1 MPRLWALKYINVLS
15 RWAISGPVGVAGPSK
30 NVRNRLQETCDNL
43 FSYSMRAN
51 RFLFLVGTVA
61 GLGLSGLPAVEP
73 APETPKRPVST
84 KYQDVTIE
92 DPYQWLEE
100 DNNPQVKSWS
110 DAQNQRTRQ
119 YLDKL
124 PDRAAIEKQL
134 TEWYAKTSPSYSSV
148 VSRPGILFAMKFQPP
163 KQQQLLVTLASA
175 DDLKSE
181 KVVLDPNALDAKGTT
196 AIDWFV
202 PSLDG
207 KYVAVS
213 LSKGGSE
220 DGTLHFYETATGKAL
235 PDTIAHV
242 QYPTAGGSAAWNGD
256 GTGVYYTRFPRKG
269 ERPDS
274 DLNFY
279 QQIYF
284 HKLGTPDTE
293 DTYSIG
299 KEFPRIAE
307 ITLEASR
314 DGKYILATVANGDGG
329 DFAHYLLGPDRTWK
343 QITQFSDE
351 IKIARLGRD
360 DALYLISRAGA
371 PRGKIL
377 RLPLGVPELKN
388 AAEIVPAG
396 EAVIER
402 IVPSTD
408 ALYVGDLL
416 GGPSQIRRF
425 DLNGKSATI
434 IPTPQ
439 ISAVQEML
447 ALEDGSLLFRDVSY
461 TEPAAWFRCLNGKT
475 EPAKTALRSTSP
487 VSFADIE
494 VRREFATSKDG
505 TKIPLNIIF
514 RKGMRCDGQNPTLLY
529 GYGGY
534 GISMSPN
541 FDFTRRLWFD
551 RGGVYV
557 VANIRGGGEF
567 GEEWHKAGNLT
578 KKQNVFDDFAAAAEY
593 LIKENYTR
601 PEKLAIQ
608 GGSNGGLL
616 MGAMITQHADLFRA
630 VVSSV
635 GIYDMLRVEL
645 APNGAF
651 NVTEFGT
658 VKDPEQFKA
667 LYAYSP
673 YHHVVDGTKYPS
685 ILMMTGVN
693 DGRVAP
699 YHSRKMTARLDE
711 ANKSENPVL
720 LRTSSSAGHGI
731 GTALRERIKQLADIY
746 AFLFAQLGVTRE
758 MTKR

>member
-1 MPRLWALKYINVLS
+1 MSTNRSPFVIGVITALTLLNLS
-15 RWAISGPVGVAGPSK
+15 ATAAS
-30 NVRNRLQETCDNL
+30 
-43 FSYSMRAN
+43 
-51 RFLFLVGTVA
+51 
-61 GLGLSGLPAVEP
+61 
-73 APETPKRPVST
+73 PETPKKPVST
-84 KYQDVTIE
+84 KYQDVTVE
-92 DPYQWLEE
+92 DPYQWLEQ
-100 DNNPQVKSWS
+100 DNDPQVKAWS
-110 DAQNQRTRQ
+110 GAQNQRTRQ
-119 YLDKL
+119 YLDRL

-134 TEWYAKTSPSYSSV
+134 TEWYAKTSPSYSSL

-163 KQQQLLVTLASA
+163 KQQQLLVTLTSA

-181 KVVLDPNALDAKGTT
+181 KVVLDPNVLDPKGTT

-207 KYVAVS
+207 KHVAVS

-235 PDTIAHV
+235 PDRIAHV
-242 QYPTAGGSAAWNGD
+242 QYPTAGGSAAWNAD

-269 ERPDS
+269 ERPDA

-279 QQIYF
+279 QQVYF
-284 HKLGTPDTE
+284 HKIGTPDSE

-299 KEFPRIAE
+299 KDFPRIAE
-307 ITLEASR
+307 IALEAAR
-314 DGKYILATVANGDGG
+314 DGKYVLATVANGDGG
-329 DFAHYLLGPDRTWK
+329 DFAHYLLAPDGTWK

-351 IKIARLGRD
+351 IKIAHLGRD
-360 DALYLISRAGA
+360 NALYLVSRAGA

-377 RLPLGVPELKN
+377 RLPLDVPELKN
-388 AAEIVPAG
+388 AAEIVAAG
-396 EAVIER
+396 DAVIER
-402 IVPSTD
+402 IVPTSD
-408 ALYVGDLL
+408 ALFVGDLL

-425 DLNGKSATI
+425 DLNGKNETI
-434 IPTPQ
+434 IPLPQ

-447 ALEDGSLLFRDVSY
+447 ALEDGSLLFRDISY
-461 TEPAAWFRCLNGKT
+461 TEPAAWFNCPNQKT
-475 EPAKTALRSTSP
+475 EPVKTALRSTSP

-494 VRREFATSKDG
+494 VHREFATSKDG
-505 TKIPLNIIF
+505 TKIPLNILF
-514 RKGMRCDGQNPTLLY
+514 RKDTKRNGQNPTLLY

-551 RGGVYV
+551 RGGIYV

-567 GEEWHKAGNLT
+567 GEGWHKAGNLT

-601 PEKLAIQ
+601 PEKLAIM
-608 GGSNGGLL
+608 GASNGGLL
-616 MGAMITQHADLFRA
+616 MGAMITQHPDLFRTA
-630 VVSSV
+630 VSSV

-667 LYAYSP
+667 LYGYSP

-685 ILMMTGVN
+685 VLMMTGAN

-699 YHSRKMTARLDE
+699 YHSRKMTARLLA
-711 ANKSENPVL
+711 ANKSENRIL
-720 LRTSSSAGHGI
+720 LRTSTSAGHGI
-731 GTALRERIKQLADIY
+731 GTALSERIKQLADIY
-746 AFLFAQLGVTRE
+746 AFLFAQLGITE
-758 MTKR
+758 ELTKH

>member
-1 MPRLWALKYINVLS
+1 MK
-15 RWAISGPVGVAGPSK
+15 
-30 NVRNRLQETCDNL
+30 
-43 FSYSMRAN
+43 AN
-51 RFLFLVGTVA
+51 RILFLIGALT
-61 GLGLSGLPAVEP
+61 GLTLISLPAVES
-73 APETPKRPVST
+73 TPQTAKKPVSNEYAGT
-84 KYQDVTIE
+84 MVE
-92 DPYQWLEE
+92 DPYQWLEKDDDPE
-100 DNNPQVKSWS
+100 VKAWS
-110 DAQNQRTRQ
+110 NAQNQRTRQ

-124 PDRAAIEKQL
+124 PDRASIERQL
-134 TEWYAKTSPSYSSV
+134 TEWYAKTSPSYFSLI
-148 VSRPGILFAMKFQPP
+148 SRPGILFAMKFQPP
-163 KQQQLLVTLASA
+163 KQQPLLVTLTSA
-175 DDLKSE
+175 DDLQSE
-181 KVVLDPNALDAKGTT
+181 KVVLDPNVLDAKGTT

-207 KYVAVS
+207 KHVAVS

-220 DGTLHFYETATGKAL
+220 DGTLYFYETATGKAL

-242 QYPTAGGSAAWNGD
+242 QYPTAGGSAAWNAD
-256 GTGVYYTRFPRKG
+256 GSGVYYTRFPRKS
-269 ERPDS
+269 ERPEA

-284 HKLGTPDTE
+284 HKLETAGTE

-299 KEFPRIAE
+299 KDFPRIAE
-307 ITLEASR
+307 IVLQASR
-314 DGKYILATVANGDGG
+314 DGRYILATVANGDGG
-329 DFAHYLLGPDRTWK
+329 DFAHYLLGPNGTWK
-343 QITQFSDE
+343 QITQFSDQ
-351 IKIARLGRD
+351 IKAARLGRD
-360 DALYLISRAGA
+360 NALYLLSRAGA

-377 RLPLGVPELKN
+377 RLPLDTPELKN
-388 AAEIVPAG
+388 AVEIVPAG
-396 EAVIER
+396 EAVIEQ
-402 IVPSTD
+402 IVPTAD

-425 DLNGKSATI
+425 GLDGKGETI
-434 IPTPQ
+434 ISIPI

-447 ALEDGSLLFRDVSY
+447 ALEDNSLLFRDVSY
-461 TEPAAWFRCLNGKT
+461 TQPAVWFHCAQGKT
-475 EPAKTALRSTSP
+475 EPVETALRTTSP

-494 VRREFATSKDG
+494 VTREFAISNDG
-505 TKIPLNIIF
+505 TKIPVNIIF
-514 RKGMRCDGQNPTLLY
+514 QKGMKRDGQNPTLLY

-578 KKQNVFDDFAAAAEY
+578 KKQTVFDDFAAAAKY
-593 LIKENYTR
+593 LIKKKYTR

-616 MGAMITQHADLFRA
+616 MGAMITQHPDLVRS
-630 VVSSV
+630 VVSTV

-658 VKDPEQFKA
+658 VKNPEQFKA

-673 YHHVVDGTKYPS
+673 YHHVVDGTNYPS
-685 ILMMTGVN
+685 ILMMTGAN

-699 YHSRKMTARLDE
+699 YHSRKMTARLEE
-711 ANKSENPVL
+711 ANKSDNPIL

-731 GTALRERIKQLADIY
+731 GTALSERIKQLADIY
-746 AFLFAQLGVTRE
+746 AFLFAQLDMSANPTPS
-758 MTKR
+758 

>member
-1 MPRLWALKYINVLS
+1 
-15 RWAISGPVGVAGPSK
+15 
-30 NVRNRLQETCDNL
+30 
-43 FSYSMRAN
+43 MRAN
-51 RFLFLVGTVA
+51 FFLSLIVFAAALA
-61 GLGLSGLPAVEP
+61 LSYPTLAAS
-73 APETPKRPVST
+73 APDTPKKSVASEYHGIT
-84 KYQDVTIE
+84 VQ
-92 DPYQWLEE
+92 DPYQWLEA
-100 DNNPQVKSWS
+100 DDDSQVKAWS
-110 DAQNQRTRQ
+110 DAENQQTRK
-119 YLDKL
+119 YLDGL

-134 TEWYAKTSPSYSSV
+134 QEWYAKTSPNYFSL

-163 KQQQLLVTLASA
+163 KQQPLLVTLASA
-175 DDLKSE
+175 DNLKSE
-181 KVVLDPNALDAKGTT
+181 KVVLDPNVLDTKGTT
-196 AIDWFV
+196 TIDWFV

-207 KYVAVS
+207 KYLAIS

-242 QYPTAGGSAAWNGD
+242 QFPTAGGSAVWNAD
-256 GTGVYYTRFPRKG
+256 GTGVFYTRFPRKG
-269 ERPDS
+269 ERPDA

-284 HKLGTPDTE
+284 HKLGTPDAE
-293 DTYSIG
+293 DKYSIG
-299 KEFPRIAE
+299 KDFPRIAE
-307 ITLEASR
+307 INLAASH

-329 DFAHYLLGPDRTWK
+329 DFAHYLLGPDGKWK
-343 QITQFSDE
+343 QITQFSDQ
-351 IKIARLGRD
+351 IKLVRLGRD
-360 DALYLISRAGA
+360 NALYLLSRAGA

-377 RLPLGVPELKN
+377 RLPLDVPELKN
-388 AAEIVPAG
+388 AAEIVAAE
-396 EAVIER
+396 EAVIEQ

-408 ALYVGDLL
+408 AIYTADLL

-425 DLNGKSATI
+425 DLNGKNETTI
-434 IPTPQ
+434 STPQ
-439 ISAVQEML
+439 ISAVQELL

-461 TEPAAWFRCLNGKT
+461 TDPAAWFHCLNGKT
-475 EPAKTALRSTSP
+475 EPVKTALQSTSP

-505 TKIPLNIIF
+505 TKIPLNILS
-514 RKGMRCDGQNPTLLY
+514 RKGMKRDGNNPTLLY
-529 GYGGY
+529 AYGGY

-541 FDFTRRLWFD
+541 FDFTRKLWFD

-601 PEKLAIQ
+601 PGKLAIQ

-616 MGAMITQHADLFRA
+616 MGAMITQHPDLFRA

-673 YHHVVDGTKYPS
+673 YHHVVDGTKYPAV
-685 ILMMTGVN
+685 LMMTGAN

-699 YHSRKMTARLDE
+699 YHSRKMTARLLA
-711 ANKSENPVL
+711 ANKSGNPIL

-731 GTALRERIKQLADIY
+731 GTALSERIKQSADIY
-746 AFLFAQLGVTRE
+746 AFLSAQLG
-758 MTKR
+758 MAGKRGD

>member
-1 MPRLWALKYINVLS
+1 
-15 RWAISGPVGVAGPSK
+15 
-30 NVRNRLQETCDNL
+30 
-43 FSYSMRAN
+43 MRAI
-51 RFLFLVGTVA
+51 LFLSLVLTA
-61 GLGLSGLPAVEP
+61 GAFTLNDATLAER
-73 APETPKRPVST
+73 APDTPKKPVST
-84 KYQDVTIE
+84 EYHGVTVE
-92 DPYQWLEE
+92 DPYQWLEA
-100 DNNPQVKSWS
+100 DDDSQVKAWS
-110 DAQNQRTRQ
+110 DAQNQQTRKN
-119 YLDKL
+119 LDSF

-134 TEWYAKTSPSYSSV
+134 QEWYAKTSPSYSSL

-163 KQQQLLVTLASA
+163 KQQPLLVTLASA

-181 KVVLDPNALDAKGTT
+181 KVVLDPNVLDTKGTT

-202 PSLDG
+202 PSSDG
-207 KYVAVS
+207 KYLAMS

-242 QYPTAGGSAAWNGD
+242 QYPTAGGSAAWNAD

-269 ERPDS
+269 ERPDA

-293 DTYSIG
+293 DKYSIG
-299 KEFPRIAE
+299 KDFPRIAE
-307 ITLEASR
+307 IGLAASR

-329 DFAHYLLGPDRTWK
+329 DFAHYLLGPDEKWK
-343 QITQFSDE
+343 QITQFSDQ
-351 IKIARLGRD
+351 IKLARLGRD
-360 DALYLISRAGA
+360 NALYLLSRADA

-377 RLPLGVPELKN
+377 RLPLDVPELKN
-388 AAEIVPAG
+388 AAEIVASG
-396 EAVIER
+396 EAVIEQV
-402 IVPSTD
+402 VPSTD
-408 ALYVGDLL
+408 ALYVADLL

-425 DLNGKSATI
+425 DLNGKNEANIS
-434 IPTPQ
+434 TPQ
-439 ISAVQEML
+439 VSAVQELL

-461 TEPAAWFRCLNGKT
+461 TDPAAWFHCLNGKT
-475 EPAKTALRSTSP
+475 EPVKTALQSTSP

-505 TKIPLNIIF
+505 TKIPLNILS
-514 RKGMRCDGQNPTLLY
+514 RKGIKRDGNNPTLLY
-529 GYGGY
+529 AYGGY

-593 LIKENYTR
+593 LVKENYTR
-601 PEKLAIQ
+601 PGKLAIQ

-616 MGAMITQHADLFRA
+616 MGAMITQHPDLFRA

-658 VKDPEQFKA
+658 VQNPDQFKA

-673 YHHVVDGTKYPS
+673 YHHVVDGTKYPAV
-685 ILMMTGVN
+685 LMMTGAN

-699 YHSRKMTARLDE
+699 YHSRKMTARLLA
-711 ANKSENPVL
+711 ANKSENPIL

-731 GTALRERIKQLADIY
+731 GTALSERIKQSADIY
-746 AFLFAQLGVTRE
+746 AFLFGQLA
-758 MTKR
+758 MTGKRGD

>member
-1 MPRLWALKYINVLS
+1 MSTNRSPFVIGVITALTLLNLS
-15 RWAISGPVGVAGPSK
+15 ATAAS
-30 NVRNRLQETCDNL
+30 
-43 FSYSMRAN
+43 
-51 RFLFLVGTVA
+51 
-61 GLGLSGLPAVEP
+61 
-73 APETPKRPVST
+73 PETPKKPVST
-84 KYQDVTIE
+84 KYQDVTVE
-92 DPYQWLEE
+92 DPYQWLEQ
-100 DNNPQVKSWS
+100 DNDPQVKAWS

-119 YLDKL
+119 YLDRL

-134 TEWYAKTSPSYSSV
+134 TEWYAKTSPSYSSL

-163 KQQQLLVTLASA
+163 KQQQLLVTLTSA

-181 KVVLDPNALDAKGTT
+181 KVVLDPNVLDAKGTT

-235 PDTIAHV
+235 PDRIAHV
-242 QYPTAGGSAAWNGD
+242 QYPTAGGSAAWNAD

-269 ERPDS
+269 ERPDA

-279 QQIYF
+279 QHVYF
-284 HKLGTPDTE
+284 HKIGTPDSE

-299 KEFPRIAE
+299 KDFPRIAE
-307 ITLEASR
+307 IALEAAR
-314 DGKYILATVANGDGG
+314 DGKYVLATVANGDGG
-329 DFAHYLLGPDRTWK
+329 DFAHYLLAPDGTWK

-360 DALYLISRAGA
+360 NALYLVSRAGA

-377 RLPLGVPELKN
+377 RLPLDVPELKN
-388 AAEIVPAG
+388 AAEIVAAG
-396 EAVIER
+396 DAVIEH
-402 IVPSTD
+402 IVPTSD
-408 ALYVGDLL
+408 ALFVGDLL

-425 DLNGKSATI
+425 DLNGKNETI
-434 IPTPQ
+434 IPLPQ

-447 ALEDGSLLFRDVSY
+447 ALEDGSLLFRDISY
-461 TEPAAWFRCLNGKT
+461 TEPAAWFNCPNQKT
-475 EPAKTALRSTSP
+475 EPIKTALRSTSP

-505 TKIPLNIIF
+505 TKVPLNILF
-514 RKGMRCDGQNPTLLY
+514 RKETKRNGQNPTLLY

-541 FDFTRRLWFD
+541 FEFTRRLWFD
-551 RGGVYV
+551 GGGIYV

-567 GEEWHKAGNLT
+567 GDEWHKAGNLT

-616 MGAMITQHADLFRA
+616 MGAMITQHPDLFRA
-630 VVSSV
+630 AVSSL

-685 ILMMTGVN
+685 VLMMTGAN

-699 YHSRKMTARLDE
+699 YHSRKMTARLLA
-711 ANKSENPVL
+711 ANKSENRIL

-731 GTALRERIKQLADIY
+731 GTALSERIKQLADIY
-746 AFLFAQLGVTRE
+746 AFLFAQLGITE
-758 MTKR
+758 ELTKH

>member
-1 MPRLWALKYINVLS
+1 
-15 RWAISGPVGVAGPSK
+15 
-30 NVRNRLQETCDNL
+30 
-43 FSYSMRAN
+43 MRAN
-51 RFLFLVGTVA
+51 FLLSLVVTVGA
-61 GLGLSGLPAVEP
+61 LALSDAILADS
-73 APETPKRPVST
+73 APDTPKKPVAT
-84 KYQDVTIE
+84 EYYGLTVE
-92 DPYQWLEE
+92 DPYQWLEA
-100 DNNPQVKSWS
+100 DDDSQVKAWS
-110 DAQNQRTRQ
+110 DAQNQRTRKN
-119 YLDKL
+119 LDSF

-134 TEWYAKTSPSYSSV
+134 QEWYAKTSPNYFSLVARS
-148 VSRPGILFAMKFQPP
+148 GILFAMKFQPP
-163 KQQQLLVTLASA
+163 KQQPLLITLASA

-181 KVVLDPNALDAKGTT
+181 KVVLDPNVLDTKGTT
-196 AIDWFV
+196 TIDWFV

-207 KYVAVS
+207 KYVAMS

-220 DGTLHFYETATGKAL
+220 DGTLRFYETATGKAL

-242 QYPTAGGSAAWNGD
+242 QYPTAGGSAAWNAD
-256 GTGVYYTRFPRKG
+256 GTGVFYTRFPRKG
-269 ERPDS
+269 ERPDA

-284 HKLGTPDTE
+284 HKLGTLDTK

-299 KEFPRIAE
+299 KDFPRIAE
-307 ITLEASR
+307 VALAASR

-329 DFAHYLLGPDRTWK
+329 DFAHYLLGPDGTWK
-343 QITQFSDE
+343 QITQFSDQ
-351 IKIARLGRD
+351 IKLARLGRD
-360 DALYLISRAGA
+360 NALYLLSRAGA

-377 RLPLGVPELKN
+377 RMPLDVPELKN
-388 AAEIVPAG
+388 AAEIVASE
-396 EAVIER
+396 EAVIEQ
-402 IVPSTD
+402 IVPGTD
-408 ALYVGDLL
+408 ALYVADLL

-425 DLNGKSATI
+425 DLNGKNETAIS
-434 IPTPQ
+434 TPQ
-439 ISAVQEML
+439 ISAVQELL

-461 TEPAAWFRCLNGKT
+461 TDPAAWFHCLNGKT
-475 EPAKTALRSTSP
+475 EPMKTALQSTSP

-505 TKIPLNIIF
+505 TKIPLNVLS
-514 RKGMRCDGQNPTLLY
+514 RKGMKRDGNNPTLLY
-529 GYGGY
+529 AYGGY

-578 KKQNVFDDFAAAAEY
+578 KKQNVFDDFAATAEY

-601 PEKLAIQ
+601 PGKLAIQ

-616 MGAMITQHADLFRA
+616 MGAMITQHPDLFRA

-673 YHHVVDGTKYPS
+673 YHHVVDGTKYPGV
-685 ILMMTGVN
+685 LMMTGAN

-699 YHSRKMTARLDE
+699 YHSRKMTARLIA
-711 ANKSENPVL
+711 ANKSDNPIL

-731 GTALRERIKQLADIY
+731 GTALSERIKQSADIY
-746 AFLFAQLGVTRE
+746 AFLFEQLG
-758 MTKR
+758 MTGKRGD

>member
-1 MPRLWALKYINVLS
+1 MSWLLRRRRFQLRPRL
-15 RWAISGPVGVAGPSK
+15 
-30 NVRNRLQETCDNL
+30 TNL
-43 FSYSMRAN
+43 ASNAPQAFLILMSAN
-51 RFLFLVGTVA
+51 RFLFVMGAVA
-61 GLGLSGLPAVEP
+61 GLALSQLTAAQP
-73 APETPKRPVST
+73 APETPRKPVST
-84 KYQDVTIE
+84 QYHDVTVE

-100 DNNPQVKSWS
+100 DNDPQVKSWS

-124 PDRAAIEKQL
+124 PDLTAIEKQL
-134 TEWYAKTSPSYSSV
+134 TEWYAKTSPSYSSL

-163 KQQQLLVTLASA
+163 KQQPLLVTLASA
-175 DDLKSE
+175 DDLKSQ
-181 KVVLDPNALDAKGTT
+181 KVVLDPNVLDAKGTT

-202 PSLDG
+202 PSLNG

-235 PDTIAHV
+235 PDIIAHV
-242 QYPTAGGSAAWNGD
+242 QYPTAGGSAAWNED

-269 ERPDS
+269 ERPEA

-279 QQIYF
+279 QQGYF
-284 HKLGTPDTE
+284 HKLGTADTE

-299 KEFPRIAE
+299 KDFPRIAE
-307 ITLEASR
+307 IVLQTSR
-314 DGKYILATVANGDGG
+314 DGRYILATVANGDGG
-329 DFAHYLLGPDRTWK
+329 DFAHYLLGPDGSALGGWK
-343 QITQFSDE
+343 QITQFSDQ
-351 IKIARLGRD
+351 IKAARLGRD
-360 DALYLISRAGA
+360 NALYLLSRAGV

-377 RLPLGVPELKN
+377 RLPLDTPELKN
-388 AAEIVPAG
+388 AVEIVPAG
-396 EAVIER
+396 EAVIQQ
-402 IVPSTD
+402 IVPAAD
-408 ALYVGDLL
+408 AFYIGDLL

-425 DLNGKSATI
+425 GLDGKGETI
-434 IPTPQ
+434 IPIPK
-439 ISAVQEML
+439 ISAVQQML
-447 ALEDGSLLFRDVSY
+447 ALEDGSLLFRDQSY
-461 TEPAAWFRCLNGKT
+461 TEPPAWFHSAKEKT
-475 EPAKTALRSTSP
+475 GPVKTALRTTSP

-494 VRREFATSKDG
+494 VTREFATSKDG

-514 RKGMRCDGQNPTLLY
+514 RKGMKRDGQNPALLY

-541 FDFTRRLWFD
+541 FEFTRRLWFD
-551 RGGVYV
+551 HGGVYV
-557 VANIRGGGEF
+557 VANIRGGGEL
-567 GEEWHKAGNLT
+567 GEDWHNAGDLT

-593 LIKENYTR
+593 LIKEKYTR

-616 MGAMITQHADLFRA
+616 MGATITQHPDLMRA
-630 VVSSV
+630 VVSQV

-673 YHHVVDGTKYPS
+673 YHRVVDGTKYPS
-685 ILMMTGVN
+685 ILMMTGAN

-711 ANKSENPVL
+711 ANKSDNPIL

-731 GTALRERIKQLADIY
+731 GTALSERIKQSADIY
-746 AFLFAQLGVTRE
+746 AFLFAQLG
-758 MTKR
+758 MSGKPGD

>member
-1 MPRLWALKYINVLS
+1 
-15 RWAISGPVGVAGPSK
+15 
-30 NVRNRLQETCDNL
+30 
-43 FSYSMRAN
+43 MRAN
-51 RFLFLVGTVA
+51 FFLSLLVTA
-61 GLGLSGLPAVEP
+61 GAFTLNDATLAEI
-73 APETPKRPVST
+73 APDTPKKPVAT
-84 KYQDVTIE
+84 EYQGVTVE
-92 DPYQWLEE
+92 DPYQWLEA
-100 DNNPQVKSWS
+100 DDDSQVKAWS
-110 DAQNQRTRQ
+110 DAQNQRTRKN
-119 YLDKL
+119 LDSF
-124 PDRAAIEKQL
+124 PDRTSIEKQL
-134 TEWYAKTSPSYSSV
+134 QDWYAKTSPSYSSL

-163 KQQQLLVTLASA
+163 KQQPLLVTLASA

-181 KVVLDPNALDAKGTT
+181 KVVLDPNVLDTKGTT

-207 KYVAVS
+207 KYVAMS

-235 PDTIAHV
+235 PDSIAHV
-242 QYPTAGGSAAWNGD
+242 QYPTAGGSAAWNAD
-256 GTGVYYTRFPRKG
+256 GSGIYYTRFPRKG
-269 ERPDS
+269 ERPDV

-293 DTYSIG
+293 DKYSVG
-299 KEFPRIAE
+299 KDFPRIAE
-307 ITLEASR
+307 IALAASR

-329 DFAHYLLGPDRTWK
+329 DFAHYLLGPDETWK
-343 QITQFSDE
+343 QITQFSDQ
-351 IKIARLGRD
+351 IKLARLGRD
-360 DALYLISRAGA
+360 NALYLLSRADA
-371 PRGKIL
+371 PRGKVL
-377 RLPLGVPELKN
+377 RLPLDVPELKN
-388 AAEIVPAG
+388 AAEIIGSG
-396 EAVIER
+396 EAVIEQ

-425 DLNGKSATI
+425 DLNGKNETKIS
-434 IPTPQ
+434 TPQ
-439 ISAVQEML
+439 ISAVQELL

-461 TEPAAWFRCLNGKT
+461 TNPAAWFHCLNGKT
-475 EPAKTALRSTSP
+475 EPVKTALQSTSP

-505 TKIPLNIIF
+505 TKIPLNVLS
-514 RKGMRCDGQNPTLLY
+514 RKGMKRDGNNPTLLY
-529 GYGGY
+529 AYGGY

-601 PEKLAIQ
+601 PGKLAIQ

-616 MGAMITQHADLFRA
+616 MGAMITQHPDLFRA

-658 VKDPEQFKA
+658 VKNPEQFKA

-673 YHHVVDGTKYPS
+673 YHHVVDGTKYPAV
-685 ILMMTGVN
+685 LMMTGAN

-699 YHSRKMTARLDE
+699 YHSRKMTARLLA
-711 ANKSENPVL
+711 ANKSENPIL

-731 GTALRERIKQLADIY
+731 GTALSERIKQSADIY
-746 AFLFAQLGVTRE
+746 AFLFGQLG
-758 MTKR
+758 MTGKRGD

>member
-1 MPRLWALKYINVLS
+1 
-15 RWAISGPVGVAGPSK
+15 
-30 NVRNRLQETCDNL
+30 
-43 FSYSMRAN
+43 MRAN
-51 RFLFLVGTVA
+51 FLLSLVVTA
-61 GLGLSGLPAVEP
+61 GALTLGDATLAER
-73 APETPKRPVST
+73 AADTPKKPVAT
-84 KYQDVTIE
+84 EYHGVTVE
-92 DPYQWLEE
+92 DPYQWLES
-100 DNNPQVKSWS
+100 DDDSQVRAWS
-110 DAQNQRTRQ
+110 NAQNQQTRK
-119 YLDKL
+119 YLDSFA
-124 PDRAAIEKQL
+124 DRAAIEKKLQ
-134 TEWYAKTSPSYSSV
+134 EWYAKTSPSYFSL

-163 KQQQLLVTLASA
+163 KQQPLLVTLASA

-181 KVVLDPNALDAKGTT
+181 KVVLDPNILDTKGTT

-207 KYVAVS
+207 KHVAVS

-235 PDTIAHV
+235 PDTIARV
-242 QYPTAGGSAAWNGD
+242 QYPTAGGSAAWNAD

-269 ERPDS
+269 ERPDA

-284 HKLGTPDTE
+284 HKLGTPDSA
-293 DTYSIG
+293 DKYSIG
-299 KEFPRIAE
+299 KDFPRIAE
-307 ITLEASR
+307 ITLAASH

-329 DFAHYLLGPDRTWK
+329 EFAHYLRGPDEIWN
-343 QITQFSDE
+343 QITQFSDQ
-351 IKIARLGRD
+351 IKLARLGRD
-360 DALYLISRAGA
+360 SALYLLSRAEA

-377 RLPLGVPELKN
+377 RLPLDAPELKN
-388 AAEIVPAG
+388 AAEIVSAG
-396 EAVIER
+396 EAVIEQ
-402 IVPSTD
+402 IVPSQE

-416 GGPSQIRRF
+416 GGPSQIRRL
-425 DLNGKSATI
+425 DLNGKNETTI
-434 IPTPQ
+434 SIPQ
-439 ISAVQEML
+439 ISSVQEML
-447 ALEDGSLLFRDVSY
+447 ALEDPAGAGLLFRDVSY
-461 TEPAAWFRCLNGKT
+461 TEPAAWFHCANEKT
-475 EPAKTALRSTSP
+475 EPSKTALRSTSP
-487 VSFADIE
+487 VSFSDIE
-494 VRREFATSKDG
+494 VRRELATSKDG
-505 TKIPLNIIF
+505 TKIPLNILF
-514 RKGMRCDGQNPTLLY
+514 RKGTQRDGQNPTLLY
-529 GYGGY
+529 SYGGY

-551 RGGVYV
+551 RGGVFV

-593 LIKENYTR
+593 LIKQKYTR

-616 MGAMITQHADLFRA
+616 MGAMITQHPDLFRA
-630 VVSSV
+630 VVTSV

-673 YHHVVDGTKYPS
+673 YHHVVDGTKYPAV
-685 ILMMTGVN
+685 LMMTGAN

-699 YHSRKMTARLDE
+699 YHSRKMTARLLA
-711 ANKSENPVL
+711 ANKSENPIL

-731 GTALRERIKQLADIY
+731 GTALSERIKQSADIY
-746 AFLFAQLGVTRE
+746 AFLFAQLG
-758 MTKR
+758 MSGKPGD

>member
-1 MPRLWALKYINVLS
+1 MSDSPLAES
-15 RWAISGPVGVAGPSK
+15 
-30 NVRNRLQETCDNL
+30 
-43 FSYSMRAN
+43 
-51 RFLFLVGTVA
+51 
-61 GLGLSGLPAVEP
+61 
-73 APETPKRPVST
+73 APDTPKKPVT
-84 KYQDVTIE
+84 TEYHGVTVE
-92 DPYQWLEE
+92 DPYQWLEA
-100 DNNPQVKSWS
+100 DDDSQVKAWS
-110 DAQNQRTRQ
+110 DAQNQQTRK
-119 YLDKL
+119 YLDSF

-134 TEWYAKTSPSYSSV
+134 QEWYAKTSPNYFSL

-163 KQQQLLVTLASA
+163 KQQPLLVTLASA
-175 DDLKSE
+175 DDVKSE
-181 KVVLDPNALDAKGTT
+181 KVVLDPNVLDTKGTT

-207 KYVAVS
+207 KHVAMS

-235 PDTIAHV
+235 SDTIAHV
-242 QYPTAGGSAAWNGD
+242 QYPTAGGSAVWNAD
-256 GTGVYYTRFPRKG
+256 GTGVFYTRFPRKG
-269 ERPDS
+269 ERPDA

-284 HKLGTPDTE
+284 HKLGTPDTK
-293 DTYSIG
+293 DTYSVG
-299 KEFPRIAE
+299 KDFPRIAE
-307 ITLEASR
+307 ITLAASR

-329 DFAHYLLGPDRTWK
+329 DFAHYLLGPDGTWK
-343 QITQFSDE
+343 QITQFSDQ
-351 IKIARLGRD
+351 IKVARLGRD
-360 DALYLISRAGA
+360 NALYLLSRAGA

-377 RLPLGVPELKN
+377 RLPLDVPELKN
-388 AAEIVPAG
+388 AAEIVASG
-396 EAVIER
+396 DAVIEQ

-408 ALYVGDLL
+408 ALYVADLL

-425 DLNGKSATI
+425 DLNGKNETTI
-434 IPTPQ
+434 STPQ
-439 ISAVQEML
+439 ISAVQELL
-447 ALEDGSLLFRDVSY
+447 ALEDPAGAGLLFRSVSY
-461 TEPAAWFRCLNGKT
+461 TEPAAWFQCLNGKT
-475 EPAKTALRSTSP
+475 EPVKTALQSTSP

-505 TKIPLNIIF
+505 TKIPLNVLS
-514 RKGMRCDGQNPTLLY
+514 RKGMKRDGNNPTLLY
-529 GYGGY
+529 AYGGY

-541 FDFTRRLWFD
+541 FEFTRRLWFD

-567 GEEWHKAGNLT
+567 GEEWHKGGNLT

-601 PEKLAIQ
+601 PGKLAIQ

-616 MGAMITQHADLFRA
+616 MGAMITQHPDLFRA

-658 VKDPEQFKA
+658 VKNPDQFKA

-673 YHHVVDGTKYPS
+673 YHHVVDGMKYPAV
-685 ILMMTGVN
+685 LMMTGAN

-699 YHSRKMTARLDE
+699 YHSRKMTARLLA
-711 ANKSENPVL
+711 ANKSENPIL

-731 GTALRERIKQLADIY
+731 GTALSERIKQSADIY
-746 AFLFAQLGVTRE
+746 AFLFAQLG
-758 MTKR
+758 MSGKRGD

>member
-1 MPRLWALKYINVLS
+1 
-15 RWAISGPVGVAGPSK
+15 
-30 NVRNRLQETCDNL
+30 
-43 FSYSMRAN
+43 MRAN
-51 RFLFLVGTVA
+51 FFLFLVVTA
-61 GLGLSGLPAVEP
+61 GALALSDAILAES
-73 APETPKRPVST
+73 APDTPKKPVAT
-84 KYQDVTIE
+84 EYHGVTVE
-92 DPYQWLEE
+92 DPYQWLEA
-100 DNNPQVKSWS
+100 DDDSQVKAWS
-110 DAQNQRTRQ
+110 DAQNQRTRKN
-119 YLDKL
+119 LDSF

-134 TEWYAKTSPSYSSV
+134 QEWYAKTSPNYFSLV
-148 VSRPGILFAMKFQPP
+148 ARPGILFAMKFQPP
-163 KQQQLLVTLASA
+163 KQQPLLVTLASA

-181 KVVLDPNALDAKGTT
+181 KVVLDPNVLDTKGTT
-196 AIDWFV
+196 TIDWFV

-207 KYVAVS
+207 KYIAMS

-235 PDTIAHV
+235 PDTIAHI
-242 QYPTAGGSAAWNGD
+242 QYPTAGGSAAWNAD
-256 GTGVYYTRFPRKG
+256 GTGVFYTRFPRKG
-269 ERPDS
+269 ERPDA

-284 HKLGTPDTE
+284 HKLGTPDTK

-299 KEFPRIAE
+299 KDFPRIAE
-307 ITLEASR
+307 IALAASR
-314 DGKYILATVANGDGG
+314 DSKYILATVANGDGG
-329 DFAHYLLGPDRTWK
+329 DFAHYLLGPDGTWK
-343 QITQFSDE
+343 QITQFSDQ
-351 IKIARLGRD
+351 IKLARLGRD
-360 DALYLISRAGA
+360 NALYLLSRAGA

-377 RLPLGVPELKN
+377 RLPLDVPELKN
-388 AAEIVPAG
+388 AAEVIASE
-396 EAVIER
+396 EAVIEQ
-402 IVPSTD
+402 IVPSTE
-408 ALYVGDLL
+408 ALYLADLL

-425 DLNGKSATI
+425 DLNGKNETTI
-434 IPTPQ
+434 STPQ
-439 ISAVQEML
+439 ISAVQELL

-461 TEPAAWFRCLNGKT
+461 TDPAAWFHCLNGKT
-475 EPAKTALRSTSP
+475 EPVKTALQSTSP

-505 TKIPLNIIF
+505 TKIPLNVLS
-514 RKGMRCDGQNPTLLY
+514 RKGMKRDGNNPTLLY
-529 GYGGY
+529 AYGGY

-601 PEKLAIQ
+601 PGKLAIQ

-616 MGAMITQHADLFRA
+616 MGAMITQHPDLFRA

-658 VKDPEQFKA
+658 VKNPEQFKA

-673 YHHVVDGTKYPS
+673 YHHVVDGTKYPGV
-685 ILMMTGVN
+685 LMMTGAN

-699 YHSRKMTARLDE
+699 YHSRKMTARLLA
-711 ANKSENPVL
+711 ANKSDNPIL

-731 GTALRERIKQLADIY
+731 GTALSERIKQSADIY
-746 AFLFAQLGVTRE
+746 AFLFAQLG
-758 MTKR
+758 MTGKQGD

>member
-1 MPRLWALKYINVLS
+1 MPWLLRHHRYQLHVSEIDLATDAARSFLRL
-15 RWAISGPVGVAGPSK
+15 
-30 NVRNRLQETCDNL
+30 
-43 FSYSMRAN
+43 MRAN
-51 RFLFLVGTVA
+51 LFLSLVA
-61 GLGLSGLPAVEP
+61 SASALALGNPTLAARV
-73 APETPKRPVST
+73 PETPKQPVST
-84 KYQDVTIE
+84 EYHGVTVE
-92 DPYQWLEE
+92 DPYQWLEDDE
-100 DNNPQVKSWS
+100 DPEVKTWS
-110 DAQNQRTRQ
+110 DAENQRTRK
-119 YLDKL
+119 YLDSL
-124 PDRAAIEKQL
+124 PDRTVIEKQL
-134 TEWYAKTSPSYSSV
+134 TEWYAKTSPSYSSL

-163 KQQQLLVTLASA
+163 KQQPLLVTLTSA

-181 KVVLDPNALDAKGTT
+181 KVVLDPNVLDTQGKT

-207 KYVAVS
+207 KLVAVS

-220 DGTLHFYETATGKAL
+220 DGTLHFYETATGKTL

-242 QYPTAGGSAAWNGD
+242 QYPTAGGSAAWNAD

-269 ERPDS
+269 ERPDA

-284 HKLGTPDTE
+284 HKFGTPDTE

-307 ITLEASR
+307 ITLQTSR

-329 DFAHYLLGPDRTWK
+329 EFAHYLLGPDGTWK
-343 QITQFSDE
+343 QITQFSDQ
-351 IKIARLGRD
+351 IKVARLGRD
-360 DALYLISRAGA
+360 NALYLLSRADA

-377 RLPLGVPELKN
+377 RLPLEVPELKN
-388 AAEIVPAG
+388 AAEIVASG
-396 EAVIER
+396 EGVIEY

-425 DLNGKSATI
+425 DLNGKNEI
-434 IPTPQ
+434 VIPIPQ

-447 ALEDGSLLFRDVSY
+447 ALEDGSLLLRDVSY
-461 TEPAAWFRCLNGKT
+461 TEPAGWFHCANEKN
-475 EPAKTALRSTSP
+475 EPAKTVLRNTSP

-505 TKIPLNIIF
+505 SKIPLNIIF
-514 RKGMRCDGQNPTLLY
+514 RKGMKRDGQNPTLLY

-541 FDFTRRLWFD
+541 FEFTRRLWFD

-567 GEEWHKAGNLT
+567 GEDWHKAGNLT

-616 MGAMITQHADLFRA
+616 MGAMITQHPDLMRA

-635 GIYDMLRVEL
+635 GVYDMLRVEL

-658 VKDPEQFKA
+658 VKDPEQFQA

-673 YHHVVDGTKYPS
+673 YHHVADGTKYPS
-685 ILMMTGVN
+685 ILMMTGAN

-699 YHSRKMTARLDE
+699 YHSRKMAARLIE
-711 ANKSENPVL
+711 ASKSGNPIF

-731 GTALRERIKQLADIY
+731 GTALSERIKQLADIY
-746 AFLFAQLGVTRE
+746 VFLFAQLGMKKE
-758 MTKR
+758 MIKK

>member
-1 MPRLWALKYINVLS
+1 MS
-15 RWAISGPVGVAGPSK
+15 
-30 NVRNRLQETCDNL
+30 
-43 FSYSMRAN
+43 AN
-51 RFLFLVGTVA
+51 RFLFVIGAVA
-61 GLGLSGLPAVEP
+61 GLALSQLAAAQP
-73 APETPKRPVST
+73 APETPRKPVST
-84 KYQDVTIE
+84 QYHDVTVE
-92 DPYQWLEE
+92 DPYQWLEN
-100 DNNPQVKSWS
+100 DNDPQVKSWS

-124 PDRAAIEKQL
+124 PDRTAIEKQL
-134 TEWYAKTSPSYSSV
+134 TEWYAKTSPSYSSL

-175 DDLKSE
+175 DNLKSE
-181 KVVLDPNALDAKGTT
+181 KVVLDPNVLDAKGTT

-220 DGTLHFYETATGKAL
+220 DGTLHSYETATGKAL
-235 PDTIAHV
+235 PDIIAHV

-256 GTGVYYTRFPRKG
+256 GSGIYYTRFPRKG
-269 ERPDS
+269 ERPEV

-279 QQIYF
+279 QQVYF
-284 HKLGTPDTE
+284 HKLGAPDTD

-299 KEFPRIAE
+299 KDFPRIAE
-307 ITLEASR
+307 IALESSL

-329 DFAHYLLGPDRTWK
+329 DFAHYLLWPDGTWK
-343 QITQFSDE
+343 QITQFSDQ
-351 IKIARLGRD
+351 IKNARLGRD

-377 RLPLGVPELKN
+377 RLPLDAPELKN

-396 EAVIER
+396 DAVIER
-402 IVPSTD
+402 IVPSRD

-425 DLNGKSATI
+425 DLNGKNSTI
-434 IPTPQ
+434 IPIPQ

-447 ALEDGSLLFRDVSY
+447 ALEDPAAAGLLFRDVSY

-505 TKIPLNIIF
+505 AKIPLNILF
-514 RKGMRCDGQNPTLLY
+514 RKGMKPDGSNPTLLY

-551 RGGVYV
+551 RGSVYV
-557 VANIRGGGEF
+557 VANIRGGGES
-567 GEEWHKAGNLT
+567 GEDWHKAGNLT

-593 LIKENYTR
+593 LIKEKYTR

-616 MGAMITQHADLFRA
+616 MGVMITQHPDLFRA

-685 ILMMTGVN
+685 VLMMTGAN

-711 ANKSENPVL
+711 ANKSGNPIL
-720 LRTSSSAGHGI
+720 LRTSSSAGHGQ
-731 GTALRERIKQLADIY
+731 GTALSERVKQLADIY
-746 AFLFAQLGVTRE
+746 AFLFTQLG
-758 MTKR
+758 MTKE

>member
-1 MPRLWALKYINVLS
+1 
-15 RWAISGPVGVAGPSK
+15 
-30 NVRNRLQETCDNL
+30 
-43 FSYSMRAN
+43 MRAN
-51 RFLFLVGTVA
+51 FFLSLVVTAAALALSDATLA
-61 GLGLSGLPAVEP
+61 GS
-73 APETPKRPVST
+73 APDTPKKPVAT
-84 KYQDVTIE
+84 EYHGVTVE

-100 DNNPQVKSWS
+100 DNNLQVKSWS

-134 TEWYAKTSPSYSSV
+134 TEWYAKTSPSYSSLI
-148 VSRPGILFAMKFQPP
+148 SRPGILFAMKFQPP
-163 KQQQLLVTLASA
+163 KQQPLLVTLASA

-181 KVVLDPNALDAKGTT
+181 KVVLDPNVLDAKGTT

-242 QYPTAGGSAAWNGD
+242 QYPTAGGSAAWNGY
-256 GTGVYYTRFPRKG
+256 GSGIYYTRFPRKG
-269 ERPDS
+269 ERPEG

-299 KEFPRIAE
+299 KDFPRIAE

-314 DGKYILATVANGDGG
+314 NGKYILATVANGDGG
-329 DFAHYLLGPDRTWK
+329 DFAHYLLGPDGTWK
-343 QITQFSDE
+343 QITQFSDQ

-360 DALYLISRAGA
+360 DALYLVSRAGA

-377 RLPLGVPELKN
+377 RLPFGVPELKN
-388 AAEIVPAG
+388 TSEIVPAG
-396 EAVIER
+396 DAVIER
-402 IVPSTD
+402 IVPSSD

-416 GGPSQIRRF
+416 GGPSQVRRF
-425 DLNGKSATI
+425 DLNGKNSTI
-434 IPTPQ
+434 IPIPQ

-447 ALEDGSLLFRDVSY
+447 VLEDGSLLFRDVSY
-461 TEPAAWFRCLNGKT
+461 TEPAAWFQCLNGKT

-505 TKIPLNIIF
+505 TKIPLNIVF
-514 RKGMRCDGQNPTLLY
+514 RKGMKRDGQNLTLLY

-557 VANIRGGGEF
+557 VANIRGGSEF
-567 GEEWHKAGNLT
+567 GEDWHKAGNLT

-593 LIKENYTR
+593 LIKEKDTR

-616 MGAMITQHADLFRA
+616 MGVMITQYPDLFRA

-658 VKDPEQFKA
+658 VKDPDQFKA

-685 ILMMTGVN
+685 VLMMTGAN

-699 YHSRKMTARLDE
+699 YHSRKITARLDE
-711 ANKSENPVL
+711 ANKSENPIL
-720 LRTSSSAGHGI
+720 LRTSSSAGHGQ
-731 GTALRERIKQLADIY
+731 GTALSERVKQLADIY
-746 AFLFAQLGVTRE
+746 AFLFAQLG
-758 MTKR
+758 MTKE

>member
-1 MPRLWALKYINVLS
+1 MKAYRL
-15 RWAISGPVGVAGPSK
+15 
-30 NVRNRLQETCDNL
+30 
-43 FSYSMRAN
+43 
-51 RFLFLVGTVA
+51 LFLIGA
-61 GLGLSGLPAVEP
+61 LIGLTLISLPAVESTP
-73 APETPKRPVST
+73 QTPKKPVSNEYAGT
-84 KYQDVTIE
+84 MVE
-92 DPYQWLEE
+92 DLYQWLEKDDDPE
-100 DNNPQVKSWS
+100 VKAWS
-110 DAQNQRTRQ
+110 NAQNQRTRQ

-124 PDRAAIEKQL
+124 PDRAAIERQL
-134 TEWYAKTSPSYSSV
+134 TEWYAKTSPSYFSLI
-148 VSRPGILFAMKFQPP
+148 SRPGTLFAMKFQPP
-163 KQQQLLVTLASA
+163 KQQPLLVTLTSA

-181 KVVLDPNALDAKGTT
+181 KVVLDPNVLDAKGTT

-207 KYVAVS
+207 KHVAIS

-242 QYPTAGGSAAWNGD
+242 QYPTAGGSAAWNND
-256 GTGVYYTRFPRKG
+256 GTGIYYTRFPRTG
-269 ERPDS
+269 ERPEA

-284 HKLGTPDTE
+284 HKLSTADTD

-299 KEFPRIAE
+299 KDFPRIAE
-307 ITLEASR
+307 IVLQASR
-314 DGKYILATVANGDGG
+314 DGRYILATVANGDGG
-329 DFAHYLLGPDRTWK
+329 DFAHYLLGPNGTWK
-343 QITQFSDE
+343 QITQFSDQ
-351 IKIARLGRD
+351 IKAARLGRD
-360 DALYLISRAGA
+360 NALYLLSRAGA

-377 RLPLGVPELKN
+377 RLSLGTPELKN
-388 AAEIVPAG
+388 AVEIVPAG
-396 EAVIER
+396 EAVIEQ
-402 IVPSTD
+402 IVPTAN

-425 DLNGKSATI
+425 GLDGKGETM
-434 IPTPQ
+434 IPIPM
-439 ISAVQEML
+439 ISAVQEMV
-447 ALEDGSLLFRDVSY
+447 ALEDNSLLFRDVSY
-461 TEPAAWFRCLNGKT
+461 TQPAAWFHCAQGKT
-475 EPAKTALRSTSP
+475 EPVETALRTTSP

-494 VRREFATSKDG
+494 VTREFAISNDG

-514 RKGMRCDGQNPTLLY
+514 RKGMKRDGQNPTLLY
-529 GYGGY
+529 SYGGY

-578 KKQNVFDDFAAAAEY
+578 RKQTVFDDFAAAAEY
-593 LIKENYTR
+593 LIKAKYTR

-616 MGAMITQHADLFRA
+616 MGAMITQHPDLVWA
-630 VVSSV
+630 VVSAV

-658 VKDPEQFKA
+658 VKNPEQFKA

-685 ILMMTGVN
+685 ILMMTGAN

-699 YHSRKMTARLDE
+699 YHSRKMTARLEE
-711 ANKSENPVL
+711 ANKSDNPIL

-731 GTALRERIKQLADIY
+731 GTALSERIKQLADIY
-746 AFLFAQLGVTRE
+746 AFLFAQLDMSEKQRSSQTSLSP
-758 MTKR
+758 